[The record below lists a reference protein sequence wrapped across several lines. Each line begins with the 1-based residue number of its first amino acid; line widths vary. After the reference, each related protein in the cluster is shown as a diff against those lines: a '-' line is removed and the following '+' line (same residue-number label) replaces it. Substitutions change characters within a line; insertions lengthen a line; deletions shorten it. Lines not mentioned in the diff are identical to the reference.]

1 MRVATPT
8 PVAPR
13 RFRSTGHGAHGDQDA
28 PRRALR
34 PPVRPL
40 DDATTEMVRV
50 IEFVLPAGSA
60 IQPVL
65 WLERELLN

>member
-8 PVAPR
+8 AVAPR
-13 RFRSTGHGAHGDQDA
+13 RLRTTGQVADRAHIA
-28 PRRALR
+28 PRRAMR

-40 DDATTEMVRV
+40 DDATTELVRV
-50 IEFVLPAGSA
+50 IEFELPAGSA
-60 IQPVL
+60 MQPVL

>member
-8 PVAPR
+8 PVAQR
-13 RFRSTGHGAHGDQDA
+13 RFRSTGHGVHGDQA
-28 PRRALR
+28 TPRRSLR

-50 IEFVLPAGSA
+50 IEFVLPVGSA
-60 IQPVL
+60 VQTVL